1 MRVFGSLI
9 TGLALVSSDMDMAV
23 TGLDITNREALVE
36 DMHTLAD
43 GLEDWDLIQ
52 DLKSIPT
59 ASIPVIKAKVD
70 LRKVSKLLNLEN
82 VSVEDPEAQEHGK
95 AINDKSKKLKQEN
108 PLL

>member
-43 GLEDWDLIQ
+43 GLREWNLID
-52 DLKSIPT
+52 DLKTIAT

-70 LRKVSKLLNLEN
+70 LRKIARVISLE
-82 VSVEDPEAQEHGK
+82 SVEIEDPEMSQATKQ
-95 AINDKSKKLKQEN
+95 AIKTA
-108 PLL
+108 

>member
-43 GLEDWDLIQ
+43 GLEDWDLI
-52 DLKSIPT
+52 
-59 ASIPVIKAKVD
+59 
-70 LRKVSKLLNLEN
+70 
-82 VSVEDPEAQEHGK
+82 
-95 AINDKSKKLKQEN
+95 
-108 PLL
+108 